1 MEIIRIYCNLI
12 GSCCGGRQIP
22 MILEFLQCPIRFAS
36 GLFAYVLLSTFAGR
50 SKGNAS
56 LSADRIT
63 LARRDLLGPKQEPQ
77 DRAGRPSGER
87 SRAGVGVASRSIHR
101 LMGASL
107 ELHAAAQLI
116 DGDGFFLDR
125 EIGHRPSALIDHVL
139 DFTRLPVEHVVGL
152 RRRHPSSLLAIGATN
167 WSSFAS
173 TSLRLMV
180 CVLVPIDWDAATGD
194 YNQPACRAIVYCKN
208 WVPLFVPFPSRYHI
222 YFRTFRPGGI
232 HLRPTRPPCGEKR
245 YV

>member
-1 MEIIRIYCNLI
+1 MPAMQNQ
-12 GSCCGGRQIP
+12 GSFCRHA
-22 MILEFLQCPIRFAS
+22 LELTEQQ
-36 GLFAYVLLSTFAGR
+36 L
-50 SKGNAS
+50 
-56 LSADRIT
+56 
-63 LARRDLLGPKQEPQ
+63 
-77 DRAGRPSGER
+77 R

-107 ELHAAAQLI
+107 EFHPAAQLI

-125 EIGHRPSALIDHVL
+125 KIGHRPSALIDHVL

-152 RRRHPSSLLAIGATN
+152 RRRHSSSLLAIGATN

-194 YNQPACRAIVYCKN
+194 YNQPA
-208 WVPLFVPFPSRYHI
+208 
-222 YFRTFRPGGI
+222 
-232 HLRPTRPPCGEKR
+232 
-245 YV
+245 